1 MTDEKKTVSL
11 DAFEAPNSYTRAIT
25 IGDQTRTYLVSE
37 LCDADVARV
46 FSTTDAKGN
55 RDPVKVA
62 SFPARAVSACVR
74 REDGSEITFD
84 EARAFRRPLLDAL
97 IKEVLD
103 VHGYGADQE
112 AVIADHEKN

>member
-1 MTDEKKTVSL
+1 MTDEKKVSL
-11 DAFEAPNSYTRAIT
+11 DDFEAPNSYERTIT
-25 IGDQTRTYLVSE
+25 LGGKSRTYLVTE
-37 LCDADVARV
+37 LSDADVMRV

-62 SFPARAVSACVR
+62 AFPARAVSACVR
-74 REDGSEITFD
+74 REDGSAITFD
-84 EARAFRRPLLDAL
+84 EARAFRHPLLDAL
-97 IKEVLD
+97 VKEVLD